1 MIDSLETLKTMQ
13 IPECMTPVTAIMGW
27 DDLAYVVIMLVLS
40 MVSYYINRRN
50 QQKPVAPKPAAL
62 EDFSVPTA
70 EIGREI
76 PVLFGT
82 RWIKSPNVVWY
93 GDLGIIPKKE
103 KVG

>member
-1 MIDSLETLKTMQ
+1 MLESLEQLKTLQ
-13 IPECMTPVTAIMGW
+13 VPDGVTPLMAVMGW
-27 DDLAYVVIMLVLS
+27 DDIIYVAVMLILS
-40 MVSYYINRRN
+40 MVSYYISRKN
-50 QQKPVAPKPAAL
+50 QPEPVAPKPAAL

-93 GDLGIIPKKE
+93 GDLMIEAKKE

>member
-1 MIDSLETLKTMQ
+1 MLESLEQLKTLQ
-13 IPECMTPVTAIMGW
+13 VPDGVTPLMAVMGW
-27 DDLAYVVIMLVLS
+27 DDIIYIAVMLILS
-40 MVSYYINRRN
+40 MVSYYISRKN
-50 QQKPVAPKPAAL
+50 QPEPVAPKPAAL

-93 GDLGIIPKKE
+93 GDLMIEAKKE

>member
-1 MIDSLETLKTMQ
+1 MLESLEQLKTLQ
-13 IPECMTPVTAIMGW
+13 VPDGVTPLMAVMGW
-27 DDLAYVVIMLVLS
+27 DDLAYVVVMLVLS
-40 MVSYYINRRN
+40 MISYYISRKN
-50 QQKPVAPKPAAL
+50 QPEPVAPKPAAL

-93 GDLGIIPKKE
+93 GDLMIEAKKE